1 MISEQ
6 FIKDFP
12 NKKARVARF
21 LAERSEATWKG
32 AREARDATWSNEIQQ
47 ALTFKLKIPLGSRP
61 FFHEFW
67 TIYKGIS

>member
-32 AREARDATWSNEIQQ
+32 AREARDATVE
-47 ALTFKLKIPLGSRP
+47 
-61 FFHEFW
+61 
-67 TIYKGIS
+67 